1 MIVSEVVAK
10 TLGVC
15 GLVGAGTIA
24 INEITR
30 KKKNNTKP
38 LQETGTAE
46 ENNNVQECKVIP
58 RTSFSVDSEK
68 LEKMLVE
75 ASFPENKV
83 KDFVAAIKEQAAPEQ
98 ETVRAE
104 TVEDDTVKA
113 ASFTVIKEPKMTQPN
128 FGKNNK

>member
-1 MIVSEVVAK
+1 
-10 TLGVC
+10 
-15 GLVGAGTIA
+15 
-24 INEITR
+24 
-30 KKKNNTKP
+30 
-38 LQETGTAE
+38 
-46 ENNNVQECKVIP
+46 
-58 RTSFSVDSEK
+58 
-68 LEKMLVE
+68 MLVE

-128 FGKNNK
+128 VGKNNK

>member
-38 LQETGTAE
+38 LQKTETAE

-83 KDFVAAIKEQAAPEQ
+83 KDFVAAIKEQAAPEH